1 MHVVGSL
8 GAGVKQLE
16 MKLLKK
22 KCSELPCTCCNLWR
36 DKALSVDAI
45 TALNLTVCCCMLRT
59 KKHNNMEVRSLSQLC
74 VEGGIESKFFSK
86 MFRKNK
92 KHLWW
97 RTPPT
102 RGTTCPGTWNV
113 CKHPWYYLNLEV
125 CVEKIEFCFVF
136 LFSCFNDIL

>member
-8 GAGVKQLE
+8 GAGVSSWKWNDS
-16 MKLLKK
+16 K
-22 KCSELPCTCCNLWR
+22 KCSELPCTCCNLWC

-59 KKHNNMEVRSLSQLC
+59 KKHNNVEVRSLSQLC
-74 VEGGIESKFFSK
+74 VWKGVLSPIFYFFSK
-86 MFRKNK
+86 MFKK

-97 RTPPT
+97 RTPLT
-102 RGTTCPGTWNV
+102 RGTTCPGTWKL

-125 CVEKIEFCFVF
+125 CGENWILLCFSF
-136 LFSCFNDIL
+136 